1 MAAIKKIKDIYM
13 NNLTQRIITAIIA
26 IPLLIWLPFAPYNLF
41 TFFIYAI
48 SYLGAKE
55 LTHFIEAKGYTP
67 NVFLPLFTVLI
78 PLSTFIIGFNQA
90 VYVMLLI
97 SLLLFTIELF
107 RNNGNAIQHNSGYLL
122 SLVYCGLFPAALL
135 EIWRITSGNTVI
147 LIYITIWSTDSFAYF
162 GGMLCNKMFKTHK
175 LFERVSPKKTIEGAI
190 SGLLFGIGAG
200 WLFYHF
206 NHTNTDFSATDIVII
221 SLITSIGGQVGD
233 LFESLL
239 KRDCGI
245 KDSSNIIPG
254 HGGILDRFDSLLFS
268 APLILLYLYV
278 FKYSQIG
285 ALCFAH

>member
-1 MAAIKKIKDIYM
+1 M

-41 TFFIYAI
+41 SLFIYTI

-55 LTHFIEAKGYTP
+55 FSRFLEAKGLLP

-78 PLSTFIIGFNQA
+78 PLSTFLIGFNDA
-90 VYVMLLI
+90 IYVILLI
-97 SLLLFTIELF
+97 SLLLLTIELF
-107 RNNGNAIQHNSGYLL
+107 RNHGNAIQHNAGYLL

-135 EIWRITSGNTVI
+135 EIWRITSGSTII

-162 GGMLCNKMFKTHK
+162 GGMLCSKMFKTHK

-200 WLFYHF
+200 LLFYQF
-206 NHTNTDFSATDIVII
+206 NPINTDFSISDILII
-221 SLITSIGGQVGD
+221 SLITSIGGQIGD

-254 HGGILDRFDSLLFS
+254 HGGILDRFDSLLYS
-268 APLILLYLYV
+268 SPLILLYLYV

-285 ALCFAH
+285 LF